1 MASSTTVPLG
11 FHYETKYVVLSYLG
25 LLSQEK
31 LQEQRLPL
39 PQGAQLGAAAQ
50 SVDPEVLSAV
60 KSEIEE
66 ELKSLDKEISEAFT
80 STGFDR
86 HTSPV
91 FSPANPESSIEDCL
105 AHLGERVSQDLKEP
119 LRKALQMLLSQPV
132 TYQAYRECV
141 LETAAHASGWNKI
154 LVPLVLLRQ
163 MLLELTR
170 RGQEPL
176 SALLQL
182 GVAYLEEHAA
192 EYIIQQGG
200 WGAVFSLESE
210 EEEYPGLTAEDSNDI
225 YILPSDNSGQVS
237 PPESPTVTTSWQS
250 ESLPVS
256 LSASQSWHTES
267 LPVSLGPE
275 SWQQIAMD
283 PEEVKSLDSNGAGE
297 KSENNSSNSDIVH
310 VEKEEIPEGA
320 AEVAGAAALP
330 TGEPPEAQPGAPAPL
345 VPHVTP
351 GEEEVRAAAAEPR
364 GADEGA
370 APVSKERPGAA
381 AVALLAVA
389 VGVALALRRK

>member
-119 LRKALQMLLSQPV
+119 LRKALQMLLSQ
-132 TYQAYRECV
+132 
-141 LETAAHASGWNKI
+141 
-154 LVPLVLLRQ
+154 
-163 MLLELTR
+163 
-170 RGQEPL
+170 
-176 SALLQL
+176 
-182 GVAYLEEHAA
+182 
-192 EYIIQQGG
+192 
-200 WGAVFSLESE
+200 
-210 EEEYPGLTAEDSNDI
+210 
-225 YILPSDNSGQVS
+225 
-237 PPESPTVTTSWQS
+237 SWCLWFCYDRCFWS
-250 ESLPVS
+250 
-256 LSASQSWHTES
+256 
-267 LPVSLGPE
+267 
-275 SWQQIAMD
+275 
-283 PEEVKSLDSNGAGE
+283 
-297 KSENNSSNSDIVH
+297 
-310 VEKEEIPEGA
+310 
-320 AEVAGAAALP
+320 
-330 TGEPPEAQPGAPAPL
+330 
-345 VPHVTP
+345 
-351 GEEEVRAAAAEPR
+351 
-364 GADEGA
+364 
-370 APVSKERPGAA
+370 
-381 AVALLAVA
+381 
-389 VGVALALRRK
+389 